1 MFFFS
6 YARKEPWKIVIRRD
20 SKTGAITIMGR
31 MMRVLF
37 AVLALLT
44 TAVSIAQAGE
54 RDLPV
59 KCLTPD
65 GVEGSCAA
73 RQHLPPNKQN
83 ALPGTAR
90 PFALPPPEYDKYLR
104 RFHRFMISAVIPSC
118 CPTIVSTRSDTTRLI
133 FFDMNSRIAMAGS
146 KSPRHTDVSA
156 VHRKARRTISVQA
169 QLEMKMD

>member
-6 YARKEPWKIVIRRD
+6 YPHKEPRKIVIRAGQQNRRD
-20 SKTGAITIMGR
+20 YDQRQAMPMGR
-31 MMRVLF
+31 TMRGLF

-65 GVEGSCAA
+65 GVEKSCAA

-83 ALPGTAR
+83 ALPRTAR
-90 PFALPPPEYDKYLR
+90 PLVLPP
-104 RFHRFMISAVIPSC
+104 
-118 CPTIVSTRSDTTRLI
+118 
-133 FFDMNSRIAMAGS
+133 
-146 KSPRHTDVSA
+146 
-156 VHRKARRTISVQA
+156 RTK
-169 QLEMKMD
+169 EP

>member
-1 MFFFS
+1 MTITSGVRHFVMAITSAEAMARHTAFGDGHHIGPDGHYTGVSWAQLLCFFS

-31 MMRVLF
+31 MMRGLF

-59 KCLTPD
+59 KCLTRD
-65 GVEGSCAA
+65 GVEVPCAA

-83 ALPGTAR
+83 ALPRTAR
-90 PFALPPPEYDKYLR
+90 PSVLPPPEYDK
-104 RFHRFMISAVIPSC
+104 PKE
-118 CPTIVSTRSDTTRLI
+118 P
-133 FFDMNSRIAMAGS
+133 
-146 KSPRHTDVSA
+146 
-156 VHRKARRTISVQA
+156 
-169 QLEMKMD
+169 